1 MSTTASNIPM
11 SSQFI
16 PQGFGVHQVLQV
28 GQQQPE
34 FPVKTFKVFGGIQ
47 ICLGGILGILSVI
60 GIILDIIAWSKYD
73 FCTMD
78 YNYFYDHVSMCV
90 QYIDVHELFAF
101 DTICLICS
109 GWKTGFMSCVAGSIM
124 RDKRDSKAVVLSSL
138 MAVLAFVEVVVA
150 IITATLCCCCTA
162 WGISNQQQG
171 VLFMNG
177 TQPGFVFNLPQ
188 NQIPM
193 TTGNQTMIDTGQTA
207 YPLEQL
213 YPRAQQYQ
221 VITQPEQ
228 QIQADGV
235 TLQNLI

>member
-1 MSTTASNIPM
+1 MCMTKKRIANWR
-11 SSQFI
+11 
-16 PQGFGVHQVLQV
+16 
-28 GQQQPE
+28 
-34 FPVKTFKVFGGIQ
+34 
-47 ICLGGILGILSVI
+47 CL
-60 GIILDIIAWSKYD
+60 
-73 FCTMD
+73 
-78 YNYFYDHVSMCV
+78 
-90 QYIDVHELFAF
+90 
-101 DTICLICS
+101 
-109 GWKTGFMSCVAGSIM
+109 KTGFMVCSIIGASLFGLSMVSLGVAGSIM

-150 IITATLCCCCTA
+150 IITASLCCCCTA

-177 TQPGFVFNLPQ
+177 TQPGFVCYLPQ

-193 TTGNQTMIDTGQTA
+193 TTGSQIMIDTGQTV

-228 QIQADGV
+228 QIQADGGTQPESEHTEV
-235 TLQNLI
+235 FDSYL